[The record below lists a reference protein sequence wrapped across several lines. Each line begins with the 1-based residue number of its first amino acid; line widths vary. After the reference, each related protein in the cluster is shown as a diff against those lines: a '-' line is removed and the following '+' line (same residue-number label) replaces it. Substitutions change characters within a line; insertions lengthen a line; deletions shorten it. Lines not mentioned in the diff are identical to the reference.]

1 MFQLAGCPLA
11 FNNGMLFVLGKVLN
25 GNYTQRII
33 NFPISFT
40 HILSSVIG
48 FGNKNQSVYAYM
60 EIYDITNST
69 INLSI
74 NCNSGSENLYSGYI
88 VFGY

>member
-1 MFQLAGCPLA
+1 
-11 FNNGMLFVLGKVLN
+11 MLFVLGKVLN
-25 GNYTQRII
+25 GNSTQRII

-48 FGNKNQSVYAYM
+48 FGNKNASVYSYM

-69 INLSI
+69 INLAI
-74 NCNSGSENLYSGYI
+74 NCNTGSENLYSGYI

>member
-1 MFQLAGCPLA
+1 
-11 FNNGMLFVLGKVLN
+11 MLFCLGKVLN
-25 GNYTQRII
+25 GNSVQRTI

-48 FGNKNQSVYAYM
+48 FGNKNKSNYAYM

-69 INLSI
+69 INLAI
-74 NCNSGSENLYSGYI
+74 NSNSGSENLYSGYI

>member
-1 MFQLAGCPLA
+1 MSIFFVTFVI

-25 GNYTQRII
+25 GNSTQRII